1 MMFLLS
7 VTIKIAVLTLVALG
21 ATALLRRRSA
31 ALRHWVLTTAL
42 FGCLCV
48 PALELVMPAWPIPLP
63 VTWSTPSASSSLRLV
78 SEPGASPVTRTA
90 GAEVANVSRADR
102 LPSLAMVMASAWIA
116 GVVVGVLILMAGL
129 WRLRTLAAESEAVS
143 AGPWRDLAD
152 DVTRHYGL
160 RRHVRLLSSRHSA
173 MLATWGVLN
182 PTILIPAAAQGW
194 AHDRIHAVL
203 HHELAHVQRGD
214 WIVAL
219 MATLLR
225 AVYWFNPM
233 LWIAYHR
240 LRHEGERACDDLV
253 LASGISGSE
262 YAAHLLGVAREFA
275 QRRHSWSPAIA
286 IAHHSTLEGRVR
298 TMLAAR
304 VNREPLSSFM
314 RATTVAVLTAVTVS
328 IGIVS
333 VSGNTQAENTTS
345 AAVANTATSPGPD
358 VRAIPPGTLP
368 VLSPRPETPPVPPPS
383 SRSAAQAAPAPS
395 AGGTI
400 EGVLYDQYGG
410 LLPGASVRLTQVA
423 NGSSQSI
430 LTDRGGSFAFRALAA
445 GDYELLTELPGFTAV
460 RNVIRA
466 EPGSTVRRHI
476 MLPIGTVQET
486 IHVTCASSELNT
498 SRPTAPP
505 GSTTPGPTQRRG
517 QLRIEPKMQSTFT
530 GGIGGQIKAPTKTL
544 HVNPVCPTG
553 VTAKAAVVKLAGRI
567 GIDGQFSDLHSTST
581 DAPAAFAASAM
592 DAARQWEFTPT
603 LLNNTPIEANINVTV
618 SYSWN

>member
-7 VTIKIAVLTLVALG
+7 VTIKIALLILVALG
-21 ATALLRRRSA
+21 ASAVLRRRSA

-42 FGCLCV
+42 FGCLCI
-48 PALELVMPAWPIPLP
+48 PALELLMPAWSIPVP
-63 VTWSTPSASSSLRLV
+63 VTWSASPASSTLRLV
-78 SEPGASPVTRTA
+78 SEPGASPVTRST
-90 GAEVANVSRADR
+90 GTDRANVSRLSR
-102 LPSLAMVMASAWIA
+102 LPSLAIIMASAWVA
-116 GVVVGVLILMAGL
+116 GVVVGVAILMAGL
-129 WRLRTLAAESEAVS
+129 WRLRTLSAESEPVS

-152 DVTRHYGL
+152 DVTRRYGL
-160 RRHVRLLSSRHSA
+160 RRHVRLLSSRHST

-182 PTILIPAAAQGW
+182 PTILLPTAAQGW
-194 AHDRIHAVL
+194 THDRIHAVL
-203 HHELAHVQRGD
+203 HHELAHVRRGD
-214 WIVAL
+214 WVVAL
-219 MATLLR
+219 TANLLR

-275 QRRHSWSPAIA
+275 QRRSWSPAIA

-304 VNREPLSSFM
+304 VNREPLSAVM
-314 RATTVAVLTAVTVS
+314 RATTVAVLSAVTVS
-328 IGIVS
+328 IGVAT
-333 VSGNTQAENTTS
+333 VSGNTQ
-345 AAVANTATSPGPD
+345 VANTTIATGANTPITSAPD
-358 VRAIPPGTLP
+358 VRAVPQGTVP
-368 VLSPRPETPPVPPPS
+368 ILSPRPETRPVASPS
-383 SRSAAQAAPAPS
+383 AHSSAPAAQGQPS
-395 AGGTI
+395 GGTI

-410 LLPGASVRLTQVA
+410 LLPGASVRLTQVD
-423 NGSSQSI
+423 NGSSQNA
-430 LTDRGGSFAFRALAA
+430 LTDRSGSFAFRSLAA
-445 GDYELLTELPGFTAV
+445 GDYELVTELPGFTAV

-476 MLPIGTVQET
+476 MLPMGTVQET
-486 IHVTCASSELNT
+486 IHVTCSSTDLNT

-505 GSTTPGPTQRRG
+505 GTTTPGPTQRRG
-517 QLRIEPKMQSTFT
+517 QVRIEPKMQSTFT

-553 VTAKAAVVKLAGRI
+553 VTAQATVVKLTGRI

-581 DAPAAFAASAM
+581 DAPAAFVASAM

-603 LLNNTPIEANINVTV
+603 LLNNTPIEANISVTV